1 MGGVQ
6 GVVEGEEGWEVEG
19 GGGLGEEEEF
29 GEGRLERVLFE
40 EVLEEGAHGKGEGGG
55 GGGGGG
61 VLLLGGWGGCNRP
74 KQRLDL
80 SVYNISHNT
89 ILKLFIY

>member
-40 EVLEEGAHGKGEGGG
+40 EVLEEGAHGGG

-61 VLLLGGWGGCNRP
+61 VVGYYYWGVGEDVTDPNNA
-74 KQRLDL
+74 L
-80 SVYNISHNT
+80 IS
-89 ILKLFIY
+89 LYVIYI